1 MNRTSRRLSSQIILP
16 VIVMMV
22 IMMVGTMVL
31 VPSIIRENIRK
42 SVLETSINSL
52 GQFIKLR
59 GYYTKYVVKKVKAGS
74 SLAPDYDHKNDAGK
88 IPLPATMIHD
98 LSKIMEEE
106 DGASLSLYSAY
117 PFPNRKL
124 RRLDP
129 FQSNAWDLFTKG
141 SKKTVSDTF
150 QVGETTVM
158 RVAIADVMQTQACVD
173 CHNNHALSPK
183 IDWKLGDVRG
193 VLELSTDIT
202 NQMSLANELSN
213 AIVASIVGAGI
224 VLIALF
230 SWMTRRI
237 TGPIGNMTSAM
248 TRLIKGD
255 YSVKVEDHSH
265 IFEIDQMA
273 KTVTGFKMA
282 LIKCKQTEEDL
293 NKTVQE
299 LNFQKHALDE
309 HAIVSITDVYGNITY
324 ANDRFCLI
332 SGYKQEELLG
342 QNHRLLKS
350 DEHSS
355 DLFCKLWSQ
364 IVDGKIWYGELKNRR
379 KDGGYFWISA
389 TMVPFP
395 DEHGNPTQYVAICTD
410 ITGKKESELALISA
424 TEKAESASIA
434 KSNFLS
440 TMSHEIR
447 TPLNGVLGLAQL
459 LTDTDLDKDQKQKV
473 EIILS
478 SGHTL
483 LAIIND
489 VLEISK
495 IEAGG
500 IELEEKAFN
509 LKNLISII
517 ASPFQSLADEKGL
530 KLRVIEEDS
539 ADLALFGDPVRMRQI
554 LWNLLSNAIKFTNS
568 GSVVLTIDNDG
579 HTDDQSPDIK
589 RHQLHFTVSD
599 TGNGIA
605 PDRIDAIFDAFTQ
618 EDSSITRKHGGTGL
632 GLSIVKQLTELMGGT
647 IKVTSELGKGSSFD
661 VSIPFNKASAEDA
674 EAVLLKDITYKTHP
688 TEPLNVL
695 IAEDNDVNA
704 LIALSFL
711 KKAGHNVKR
720 VENGKQAVDAAREQW
735 ADLILMDIHMPEMNG
750 IEATK
755 IIRSTP
761 SGEALPIVG
770 LTAEAFVESHAEF
783 IRAGMNGIL
792 TKPFTEQQLM
802 ETLGTHRKSRKDTFN

>member
-1 MNRTSRRLSSQIILP
+1 
-16 VIVMMV
+16 MMV
-22 IMMVGTMVL
+22 IMMVGTMIL
-31 VPSIIRENIRK
+31 VPSIIRENIRNT
-42 SVLETSINSL
+42 VLEASINSL
-52 GQFIKLR
+52 GQFKKLR
-59 GYYTKYVVKKVKAGS
+59 GYYTKYVVKKVKSGS
-74 SLAPDYDHKNDAGK
+74 TLVPDYDHKDDAGK

-98 LSKIMEEE
+98 LSKIMEKEE
-106 DGASLSLYSAY
+106 GSSLSLYSLY

-141 SKKTVSDTF
+141 SNTTVSDTF

-173 CHNNHALSPK
+173 CHNNHPLSPK

-248 TRLIKGD
+248 SQLIKGD

-324 ANDRFCLI
+324 ANDKFCLI
-332 SGYKQEELLG
+332 SGYEQDELLG

-355 DLFCKLWSQ
+355 DLFSKLWNDV
-364 IVDGKIWYGELKNRR
+364 VDGKIWFGELKNRR
-379 KDGGYFWISA
+379 KDGGYFWVSA

-410 ITGKKESELALISA
+410 ITEKKESELALISA

-459 LTDTDLDKDQKQKV
+459 LTDTNLDKDQKQKV

-509 LKNLISII
+509 LKNLVSII

-530 KLRVIEEDS
+530 KLRVIEKVS
-539 ADLALFGDPVRMRQI
+539 SDLALSGDPVRLRQI

-568 GSVVLTIDNDG
+568 GSVTLTIDNDD
-579 HTDDQSPDIK
+579 HTNDKRPDTK

-599 TGNGIA
+599 SGNGIA
-605 PDRIDAIFDAFTQ
+605 PDRVDAIFDAFTQ

-647 IKVTSELGKGSSFD
+647 INVTSELGTGTSFD
-661 VSIPFNKASAEDA
+661 VSIPFNSASREDA
-674 EAVLLKDITYKTHP
+674 ETVFLKDMKYNAQSN
-688 TEPLNVL
+688 EPLNVL

-704 LIALSFL
+704 LIARSFL
-711 KKAGHNVKR
+711 EKVGHNVKR